1 MFFPVPVIL
10 TSVMLMVTPQEL
22 VLSLMKTLQRMQD
35 ILSLSK
41 TAAAS
46 QKMKCEIQIQQN
58 HLDQL
63 ESQLQILSLQRGW
76 DHSEPEPVS
85 KWMTA
90 FRFRYRKDSSIA
102 EYLIRLYTRSSIVLL
117 KSYNRWSWE
126 DRSVADLFQ
135 KFLDRCTICIR
146 QLQPYL

>member
-1 MFFPVPVIL
+1 
-10 TSVMLMVTPQEL
+10 MVTPQEL
-22 VLSLMKTLQRMQD
+22 VLSLMKTLQRMQY
-35 ILSLSK
+35 ILTLSK
-41 TAAAS
+41 AAAAS
-46 QKMKCEIQIQQN
+46 QKIKSEIQSQQN

-76 DHSEPEPVS
+76 DHSEPEPVC

-102 EYLIRLYTRSSIVLL
+102 EYLIRLYTRSSILLL